1 MPYSIQ
7 QTEHISNDPSRMVAK
22 STTTG
27 NHPSTPGREELKGYR
42 TTLEGDEEALI
53 TNGGMLM
60 CDREGKKGDA

>member
-42 TTLEGDEEALI
+42 TTLEGDEEA
-53 TNGGMLM
+53 
-60 CDREGKKGDA
+60 